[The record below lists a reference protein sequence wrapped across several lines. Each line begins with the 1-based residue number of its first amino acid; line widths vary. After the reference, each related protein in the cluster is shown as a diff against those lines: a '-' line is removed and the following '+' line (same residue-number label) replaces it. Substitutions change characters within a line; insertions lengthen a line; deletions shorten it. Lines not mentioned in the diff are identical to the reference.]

1 MTQRRQF
8 LESIDRVLREEADAT
23 AVLQLFEEYNVG
35 KDAFLAFEACSKVLE
50 FGAVESF
57 LKCIEGGYAVDLK
70 DKRALVCSIERIWG
84 KTCSREMDGNIDF
97 KFGRQFYRC
106 FQDLLTN

>member
-23 AVLQLFEEYNVG
+23 AILELFEEYNVG
-35 KDAFLAFEACSKVLE
+35 KDAFLAFEACSTVLE

-57 LKCIEGGYAVDLK
+57 LKCIEGGYAVDSTF
-70 DKRALVCSIERIWG
+70 APSAVIE
-84 KTCSREMDGNIDF
+84 
-97 KFGRQFYRC
+97 
-106 FQDLLTN
+106 L